1 MQIKTIEYTH
11 THTHTHMA
19 GENKFSQYQKV

>member
-1 MQIKTIEYTH
+1 MQIKTMEYIH